1 MNTMKLEIN
10 PTPEQVKYLLLAI
23 LIAIGIGHDELLVM
37 VGL

>member
-1 MNTMKLEIN
+1 MNRMKLEIN

-23 LIAIGIGHDELLVM
+23 LIVIGIGHDELLVM

>member
-1 MNTMKLEIN
+1 VNCMKLEIN

-23 LIAIGIGHDELLVM
+23 LIVLGIGHEQLLVM